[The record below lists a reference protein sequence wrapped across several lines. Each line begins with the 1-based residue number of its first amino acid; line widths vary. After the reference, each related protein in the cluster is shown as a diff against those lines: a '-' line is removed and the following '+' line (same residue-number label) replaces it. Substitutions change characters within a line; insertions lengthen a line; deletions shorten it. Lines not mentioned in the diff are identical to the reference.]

1 MTIFFNKLVLTLL
14 LIIAFLM
21 IGKVFNLSIPLKVEN
36 STKNNEFSVV
46 GEGKIEAIP
55 DIAKI
60 DTGIQVNDI
69 ASVEMAQNQINKINN
84 DIVKALEQLQINKND
99 ITTSNYSIYPNIT
112 YDQSGKPTTR
122 GYSGNVTISIRV
134 RNIQKVGEVLTA
146 ATKAGANQI
155 QGTSYSIDHPEK
167 LREEARNLAIKNARE
182 QADKL
187 AKNLGFKLKKVTNII
202 ESSPDSVG
210 GPVFAIAEK
219 NMGGGGGAPA
229 DFSSG
234 VQTITSVVTLF
245 FEKN

>member
-1 MTIFFNKLVLTLL
+1 MTIFFKKIISILL
-14 LIIAFLM
+14 LSLVFLLLCK
-21 IGKVFNLSIPLKVEN
+21 GLNLSIPLRVEN

-46 GEGKIEAIP
+46 GEGKIEAVP

-146 ATKAGANQI
+146 ATKAGANNI

-167 LREEARNLAIKNARE
+167 LREEARNLAIKNARD

-187 AKNLGFKLKKVTNII
+187 AKNLGFKLKKMTNII
-202 ESSPDSVG
+202 ESSPDAVG
-210 GPVFAIAEK
+210 GPIYK
-219 NMGGGGGAPA
+219 KKKKSMGGGGAPA
-229 DFSSG
+229 EFSSG